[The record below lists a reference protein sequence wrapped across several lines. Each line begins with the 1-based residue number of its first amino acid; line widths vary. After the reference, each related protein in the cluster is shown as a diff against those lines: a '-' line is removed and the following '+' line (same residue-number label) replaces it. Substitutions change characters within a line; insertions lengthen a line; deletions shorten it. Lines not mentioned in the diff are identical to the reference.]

1 MYESA
6 VLQKIIQNT
15 GWLVAE
21 TIGMKALR
29 FFVGV
34 WMVRYLGPENYGTY
48 SYAVS
53 IAAILQTFTTL
64 GLNQIVIRECSR
76 EKYESDRV
84 LITAFWLR
92 GIAAVVVIATL
103 AVVLFQVDDDWL
115 TRTAVLI
122 VSAGMFFNTS
132 LIADLWFQS
141 QIQAKYSVYTRT
153 VANVTAAGL
162 QVIAIL
168 AGANVLVF
176 LAIFTVQSVVQAIGF
191 AFMIRR
197 RGPSLTQIL
206 PSMALSVKLLKDSW
220 PLMIAAFSTMVY
232 MKIDQIM
239 LKNMAGQS
247 DVGIY
252 ASAVKLSELWYFIP
266 VAIANSVFPEI
277 VQSRENLSTSE
288 FMSRTQTFYDLMAGL
303 AYVVA
308 VPVSLAAP
316 YVVPIILGAEYT
328 AASYILQIHVWSFIF
343 IALGVAR
350 GKWLVAENLTKYAMM
365 ATVVG
370 AATNVGLN
378 LFLIPMYGGGG
389 AAWATLSSYAVYA
402 YVTLALPP
410 ATREAFVQLSKAIV
424 APIRYIPWLRR

>member
-1 MYESA
+1 M
-6 VLQKIIQNT
+6 
-15 GWLVAE
+15 AE

-53 IAAILQTFTTL
+53 IAALLETFTTL

-76 EKYESDRV
+76 DRYDNDRV
-84 LITAFWLR
+84 LVTAFWLR
-92 GIAAVVVIATL
+92 GMSAVLVIATL

-122 VSAGMFFNTS
+122 VSASMFFNTS
-132 LIADLWFQS
+132 LVADLWFQS
-141 QIQAKYSVYTRT
+141 QIESKYSVYTRS
-153 VANVTAAGL
+153 VASVTGAGL

-168 AGANVLVF
+168 ANANVLVF
-176 LAIFTVQSVVQAIGF
+176 LGIFTVQSVVQALGF
-191 AFMIRR
+191 AFMFRR
-197 RGPSLTQIL
+197 RGPALTQVF
-206 PSMALSVKLLKDSW
+206 PSKALSIRLLKDSW

-232 MKIDQIM
+232 MKVDQIM
-239 LKNMAGQS
+239 LKNMAGQVE
-247 DVGIY
+247 VGIY

-266 VAIANSVFPEI
+266 VAIANSVFPKI
-277 VQSRENLSTSE
+277 VQSREDLSTSE
-288 FMSRTQTFYDLMAGL
+288 FMSRTQAFYDLMAGL
-303 AYVVA
+303 AYIVA
-308 VPVSLAAP
+308 IPVSLAAP
-316 YVVPIILGAEYT
+316 FVVPIILGEEY
-328 AASYILQIHVWSFIF
+328 APASYILQIHVWSFIF

-370 AATNVGLN
+370 AVTNVGLN
-378 LFLIPMYGGGG
+378 LFLIPMYGGVG
-389 AAWATLSSYAVYA
+389 AAWATLCSYAVYA
-402 YVTLALPP
+402 YVSLALAP

-424 APIRYIPWLRR
+424 APIRYVAQLRN